1 MTENS
6 GGGGVGGVVVGGD
19 GIVSQLTSPLSPSSF
34 DEFDYAQQSERVA
47 YILAGGVRRLCEY
60 FVDKTTVES
69 ECTCQICQELFENP
83 VFLPNC
89 LHTFCRACLVQWEAN
104 QKPIDAHKPLPPNT
118 RRRVPRATCP
128 LCREKFLVELSDHR
142 RSDPSCLVRP
152 NPVMRRVI
160 YALRIHC
167 PLGACRW
174 LAPLADLVPHVV
186 NHCHFFTTRLSAMQ
200 RSSLSRSAVA
210 PSLSARRLRR
220 SLAPLTLTPGAC
232 APCSRVFA
240 DDTADNNLATR
251 NTHHA
256 IAADDQ
262 DEDSV
267 ERDERDAIA
276 RELSA
281 AAAAL
286 GAARLARRAVSQST
300 ASTSTT
306 RARRCVATSVPR
318 SARPLVVAK
327 QPIVLEQLC
336 RRQRVAAPLAVQ
348 AAPRLVR
355 GRLARQRRCA
365 APL

>member
-186 NHCHFFTTRLSAMQ
+186 NHCHFFTTQCPRCNVPLFRGQLSLHRCPLDAPPLIGAADPDSWGMRTMQ
-200 RSSLSRSAVA
+200 
-210 PSLSARRLRR
+210 
-220 SLAPLTLTPGAC
+220 
-232 APCSRVFA
+232 RVFA
-240 DDTADNNLATR
+240 DDTVDSTTTTTTTTATV
-251 NTHHA
+251 
-256 IAADDQ
+256 AAATDQ

-267 ERDERDAIA
+267 ERDERDTIA

-286 GAARLARRAVSQST
+286 GAPVSAPPASSVGQSPH
-300 ASTSTT
+300 AS
-306 RARRCVATSVPR
+306 RFVAS
-318 SARPLVVAK
+318 
-327 QPIVLEQLC
+327 
-336 RRQRVAAPLAVQ
+336 
-348 AAPRLVR
+348 
-355 GRLARQRRCA
+355 
-365 APL
+365 